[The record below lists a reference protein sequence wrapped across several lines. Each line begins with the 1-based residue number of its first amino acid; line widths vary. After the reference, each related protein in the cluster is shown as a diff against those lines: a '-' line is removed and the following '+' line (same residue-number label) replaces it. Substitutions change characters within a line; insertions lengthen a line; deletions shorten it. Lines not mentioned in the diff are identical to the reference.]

1 MGTKPTVYDLR
12 NGLPNPATDDV
23 LVEALLAFANGQKI
37 VIWGQPRPFEYI
49 DTWSLWRAEPSED
62 ERAAHVAYLHGLMS
76 DSWGGLPH
84 IKDNSGRRRPVNAVI
99 RLQDLGSAALPAE
112 TDLFPNHDF
121 YGWLAHMKG
130 SIEREFVLAAYP
142 GGYSFADFRSFKN
155 VASAITFAMLL
166 VMDQRKPYAKALSR
180 CKLPRC
186 LRFYLAQKSPK
197 GGPPN
202 RTYCSPKHRD
212 AHHNSADRKRDAWG
226 AKRR

>member
-1 MGTKPTVYDLR
+1 MGMKPTAYELR
-12 NGLPNPATDDV
+12 NGLPAPATDDA
-23 LVEALLAFANGQKI
+23 LVGALLAFANGRE
-37 VIWGQPRPFEYI
+37 VAIWGQPRPFEYI
-49 DTWSLWRAEPSED
+49 DGWSIWRTDPAED
-62 ERAAHVAYLHGLMS
+62 ERSAHVDFLHGLMS

-84 IKDNSGRRRPVNAVI
+84 ITDNAGRRRPANAVI
-99 RLQDLGSAALPAE
+99 RLQDLGSGALRA
-112 TDLFPNHDF
+112 DRALLPNQDF

-130 SIEREFVLAAYP
+130 SMEREFVLAAHA

-155 VASAITFAMLL
+155 VASAITLAMLL

-180 CKLPRC
+180 CKLPTC

-212 AHHNSADRKRDAWG
+212 THHNSADRKREAQG